1 MTDRRLLVLAYFYP
15 PLGGGGVHRVLSF
28 TRHLPEHGWRCTV
41 VCAAAEDYWVTDP
54 TLEREVHPGT
64 EVIRVRGGS
73 GLSTW
78 LALRGGASGER
89 PAGERPGLL
98 FAGLRSLSDWWLL
111 PDSYAGWAPR
121 ARRAAALRIARGG
134 VDAVLSSSP
143 PDSVHLAALGL
154 RRPAGLPW
162 VADFRDPW
170 IGLHFRRPPTAW
182 HRARHAALERAVLE
196 GCDLA
201 LTASRLHAER
211 IGERSGARPPR
222 VVHLPNGFEPE
233 SERSDPAPA
242 EGEGADRFRLVF
254 TGTLSLMPDTEV
266 FLEALHELLARR
278 PEARRRLRATL
289 AGAFDSGYRDRAVAL
304 GLSGIVDFPGPVAH
318 AAARRLQ
325 RGAELLLLLKPR
337 GCPTM
342 VPGKLYEYL
351 DAGRPVVALLE
362 PGDEAA
368 ELVRRAGGAVI
379 PSGDR
384 ASLAGEIERR
394 YAAWRAEEK
403 PDAPRPAW
411 LSDYERARLA
421 ARLAGLLDELV
432 AGPRAG
438 AARRGSGPPAA
449 ERP

>member
-1 MTDRRLLVLAYFYP
+1 VTDRRLLVLAYFYP

-28 TRHLPEHGWRCTV
+28 TRHLPDHGWRCTV
-41 VCAAAEDYWVTDP
+41 VCATPEDYWVTDP

-64 EVIRVRGGS
+64 EVIRVGGGS
-73 GLSTW
+73 GLSAW
-78 LALRGGASGER
+78 LALRGGAGRER
-89 PAGERPGLL
+89 PAGERSGRL
-98 FAGLRSLSDWWLL
+98 FTGLRGLSDWWLL

-121 ARRAAALRIARGG
+121 ARRAAAARIARGG

-143 PDSVHLAALGL
+143 PDSVHLAGLGL

-182 HRARHAALERAVLE
+182 HRARHAALERAVLR

-201 LTASRLHAER
+201 LTASRLDAER
-211 IGERSGARPPR
+211 LEERSDARPPR

-233 SERSDPAPA
+233 AGHSGLAPG
-242 EGEGADRFRLVF
+242 EGEGPEHFRIVF

-289 AGAFDSGYRDRAVAL
+289 AGAFDTGYRDRAVAL

-318 AAARRLQ
+318 AEARRLQ
-325 RGAELLLLLKPR
+325 RGAELLLLWKPR

-351 DAGRPVVALLE
+351 DAGRAIVALLE
-362 PGDEAA
+362 AGDEAA

-379 PSGDR
+379 SSGDR
-384 ASLAGEIERR
+384 ATLAGELERR
-394 YAAWRAEEK
+394 YAAWRAGEN
-403 PDAPRPAW
+403 PGAPRPAW
-411 LSDYERARLA
+411 LSDYERARLT

-432 AGPRAG
+432 AGPRADDARSG
-438 AARRGSGPPAA
+438 AGPPAA
-449 ERP
+449 ARP